1 MRAIR
6 TLLRRSEAVVEIER
20 LREGMT
26 PEEIKRC
33 LATVERIRNSFSTE
47 RKHLAE
53 EIVWV
58 WQPCFTNGHF
68 GYRFRFKRPN
78 GSMSEIRCRQCN
90 ADRTASRPKKKPSTH
105 PVAVAM
111 QKVGRRVPSKKT
123 LGKILFGL
131 N

>member
-6 TLLRRSEAVVEIER
+6 TVLRRSEAVVEIER

-33 LATVERIRNSFSTE
+33 RATVDLIRNSFSTE
-47 RKHLAE
+47 RKHLAD

-58 WQPCFTNGHF
+58 WQPCSTNGHV

-78 GSMSEIRCRQCN
+78 GSMSEIRCHQCN
-90 ADRTASRPKKKPSTH
+90 ADRTAPRPKKKPSTH

-111 QKVGRRVPSKKT
+111 RKAGRRIPSKKT